1 MNRLNLND
9 YLSGLNRQISTSV
22 AKIKGR
28 DEAVSGANGSS
39 EDKETEAN
47 TTSSQLGA
55 SRYTLLDSGVSYLL
69 SDWGSLQPQRTD
81 SVYASES
88 YRFSRDVNK
97 PSTVVIDLMFENNR
111 EFDFKV

>member
-9 YLSGLNRQISTSV
+9 YLSNLNRQISSSV

-28 DEAVSGANGSS
+28 DETIPGEGGASLN
-39 EDKETEAN
+39 DEAEVQAN
-47 TTSSQLGA
+47 STQLSA
-55 SRYTLLDSGVSYLL
+55 SRYRLLDSNVSYLL
-69 SDWGSLQPQRTD
+69 SDWTSLRPQRAD
-81 SVYASES
+81 SVYASQS
-88 YRFSRDVNK
+88 YSFSRDVNK